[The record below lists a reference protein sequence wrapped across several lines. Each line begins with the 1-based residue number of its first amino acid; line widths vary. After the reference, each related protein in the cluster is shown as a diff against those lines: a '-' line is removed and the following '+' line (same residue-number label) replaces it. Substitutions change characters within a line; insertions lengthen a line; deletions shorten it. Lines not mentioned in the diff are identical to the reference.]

1 MVTNDISEE
10 RKTNSSI
17 KRSEEV
23 QAIIDRMPTN
33 GATWVALI
41 TGILIGVVFLLGF
54 IIKYP
59 DTVDGQISIT
69 ARYAPVRLVAN
80 STGKM
85 HLLITDKSQVAEGD
99 VIGYIESGVNYED
112 VLKIDSLLSVY
123 NVCFL
128 SQLSVPSSLT
138 LGEIASSFSAFMIAH
153 LQYLRFVESDIYRI
167 RSVGLQRQIEIDEK
181 IIQNMEKEDIL
192 KKKILYISQVRTK
205 KDSTL
210 AVKKAISEEEYMRQC
225 SEFLSQKDSYEAFRN
240 EMFARQ
246 AQIYK
251 NKQELEQLHLEEQ
264 ENKDKLYA
272 DLLARKNELT
282 NVIRVWKEKYVQY
295 APVSGELEFL
305 GFWREN
311 GFVQNGQELFSI
323 IPSKNKMIGEV
334 LIPSYGV
341 GKIKIGQT
349 ANVKIENYPYDEYGL
364 IKGEVQSISRLS
376 HKMQTADGKSA
387 NAYRVIITFP
397 DGARTNFGKE
407 LLLDFEST
415 GNVEIITKPK
425 RLIERLFDNLKAKT
439 EK

>member
-1 MVTNDISEE
+1 MNDISEE

>member
-33 GATWVALI
+33 GATWVAFI

-99 VIGYIESGVNYED
+99 VIGYIESGVNYKD

-251 NKQELEQLHLEEQ
+251 NKQELEQLRLEEQ

>member
-99 VIGYIESGVNYED
+99 IIGYIESGVNYKD
-112 VLKIDSLLSVY
+112 VHKIDSLLSVY

-181 IIQNMEKEDIL
+181 IIQNMEKEDVL

>member
-1 MVTNDISEE
+1 MNDISEK
-10 RKTNSSI
+10 RKTNASI
-17 KRSEEV
+17 ERSEEV

-33 GATWVALI
+33 GATWVAVI
-41 TGILIGVVFLLGF
+41 IAILIGVVLLLGF

-99 VIGYIESGVNYED
+99 VIGYIESGVNYDD
-112 VLKIDSLLSVY
+112 VLRIDSLLSVY
-123 NVCFL
+123 DIRFL
-128 SQLSVPSSLT
+128 SQLSVPPSLT

-167 RSVGLQRQIEIDEK
+167 RSVGLQRQIEIDGK
-181 IIQNMEKEDIL
+181 IIQNMEKEDVL
-192 KKKILYISQVRTK
+192 KKKMLHISQVRTE

-210 AVKKAISEEEYMRQC
+210 AAKKAISEEEYMRQS
-225 SEFLSQKDSYEAFRN
+225 SEFLSQKDNYEAFRN
-240 EMFARQ
+240 EMFSRQ
-246 AQIYK
+246 AQISK
-251 NKQELEQLHLEEQ
+251 NKQELEQLHLEVQ

-272 DLLARKNELT
+272 DLLARKNELM
-282 NVIRVWKEKYVQY
+282 NAIRVWKEKYVQY

-323 IPSKNKMIGEV
+323 IPSKNKMVGEV

-364 IKGEVQSISRLS
+364 IKGEVQAISRLS

-387 NAYRVIITFP
+387 NAYRVIISFP
-397 DGARTNFGKE
+397 NGTHTNFGKE
-407 LLLDFEST
+407 LMLDFESI
-415 GNVEIITKPK
+415 GNVEIVTKPK

>member
-1 MVTNDISEE
+1 MVKDDIPEE
-10 RKTNSSI
+10 QKMASSI
-17 KRSEEV
+17 ERSEEV

-33 GATWVALI
+33 GATWVAVI
-41 TGILIGVVFLLGF
+41 TCILIGVVFGLGF

-80 STGKM
+80 STGKV
-85 HLLITDKSQVAEGD
+85 HLLITDKSHVREGD

-112 VLKIDSLLSVY
+112 VLRIDSLLSTY
-123 NVCFL
+123 DLHSLHLL
-128 SQLSVPSSLT
+128 SIPHSLT
-138 LGEIASSFSAFMIAH
+138 LGEIAASFSAFMIAH
-153 LQYLRFVESDIYRI
+153 LQYRRFLESDIYKI
-167 RSVGLQRQIEIDEK
+167 RSSGLQRQIEIDGK
-181 IIQNMEKEDIL
+181 IIQNMEKEDVL
-192 KKKILYISQVRTK
+192 KKKMLHIGQVRTN
-205 KDSTL
+205 KDSIL
-210 AVKKAISEEEYMRQC
+210 AVKKAISEEEYLRQT
-225 SEFLSQKDSYEAFRN
+225 SEFLSQRDNYEAFQN
-240 EMFARQ
+240 ELLSRQ
-246 AQIYK
+246 AQICK
-251 NKQELEQLHLEEQ
+251 NKQELQQLHIEEQ

-272 DLLARKNELT
+272 ELLARKNELV

-323 IPSKNKMIGEV
+323 IPSKNQMMGEV
-334 LIPSYGV
+334 LIPSYGA

-376 HKMQTADGKSA
+376 HKMQTADGKNA
-387 NAYRVIITFP
+387 NAYRVVISFP
-397 DGARTNFGKE
+397 NGSYTNFGKN
-407 LLLDFEST
+407 LMLDFESI

-425 RLIERLFDNLKAKT
+425 RLIERLFDNLKAKI

>member
-1 MVTNDISEE
+1 MNDISEE
-10 RKTNSSI
+10 RRAASPME
-17 KRSEEV
+17 RSEEV

-33 GATWVALI
+33 GATWVAII
-41 TGILIGVVFLLGF
+41 TGVLIGVVLLLGF

-59 DTVDGQISIT
+59 DTVDGQITIT
-69 ARYAPVRLVAN
+69 ARSAPVRLVAN
-80 STGKM
+80 STGKV
-85 HLLITDKSQVAEGD
+85 HLLITDKSKVSEGD

-112 VLKIDSLLSVY
+112 VLRIDSLLSVY
-123 NVCFL
+123 NVRFL
-128 SQLSVPSSLT
+128 SRFSVPPSLT

-153 LQYLRFVESDIYRI
+153 LQYQRFVESDIYKI
-167 RSVGLQRQIEIDEK
+167 RRLGLQRQLKIDEE
-181 IIQNMEKEDIL
+181 IIQNMKKEDVL
-192 KKKILYISQVRTK
+192 KKQLLYISRDRTT

-210 AVKKAISEEEYMRQC
+210 AAKKAISEEEYLRQT
-225 SEFLSQKDSYEAFRN
+225 SEYLSYMDNYEAFRN
-240 EMFARQ
+240 EMLSRQ

-251 NKQELEQLHLEEQ
+251 NEQELEHLELEEQ
-264 ENKDKLYA
+264 ENKDKLFA
-272 DLLARKNELT
+272 ELLARKNELM

-323 IPSKNKMIGEV
+323 IPLKNKMVGEV
-334 LIPSYGV
+334 MIPSYGV
-341 GKIKIGQT
+341 GKVKVGQT

-364 IKGEVQSISRLS
+364 IKGKVQSISRLS
-376 HKMQTADGKSA
+376 NKMQTADGKNA
-387 NAYRVIITFP
+387 NAYRVIISFP
-397 DGARTNFGKE
+397 NGANTNFGKE
-407 LLLDFEST
+407 LMLDFESI